1 MKIIQIYGLRR
12 SGTHAIV
19 SWLKHNFSN
28 RPHEN
33 RVCFLNDVVE
43 MRDRFTSSYEW
54 SKKNCDV
61 LINTYEDSSINLN
74 LIFENSKKIVL
85 IRDIFNLVASRI
97 KRGTD
102 DMKVDE
108 NFISLWLEHSF
119 SENLFKYE
127 DFLLSREKRDD
138 LCKSIEVE
146 NLDYTEGV
154 LPNGLGSSFVGV
166 KLDSKENYLNRYK
179 MVELPDKI
187 IRLLSDDRVVE
198 ARKRLGYLV
207 L

>member
-19 SWLKHNFSN
+19 SWLKHNFSS
-28 RPHEN
+28 RPQEN

-43 MRDRFTSSYEW
+43 MRDRFTPSYEW
-54 SKKNCDV
+54 SQKNCDV
-61 LINTYEDSSINLN
+61 LINTYEDSSINLD
-74 LIFENSKKIVL
+74 LISEKSKKIVL
-85 IRDIFNLVASRI
+85 LRDIYNLAASRI